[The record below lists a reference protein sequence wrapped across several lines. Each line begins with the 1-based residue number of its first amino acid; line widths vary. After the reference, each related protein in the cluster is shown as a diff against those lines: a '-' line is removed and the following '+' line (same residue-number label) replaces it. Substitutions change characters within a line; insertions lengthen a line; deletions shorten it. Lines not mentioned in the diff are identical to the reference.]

1 MLLIAQSPPWS
12 SLVSTAMPYHV
23 TAFQNKSI
31 QSFTFLRCSLH
42 LGIQN
47 GPCEDEL
54 IKLDEAYVQNKY
66 KVGLMYCGSGQQTE
80 EEMYNNEEGSPAFNE
95 FLELI
100 GTKVRLK
107 GFSKYKAGLCNKND
121 STGTCKIWGAHSAEI
136 SEFFCPLVFSW
147 NQFWRILSLKN

>member
-1 MLLIAQSPPWS
+1 
-12 SLVSTAMPYHV
+12 MPLQHSK
-23 TAFQNKSI
+23 NKSI
-31 QSFTFLRCSLH
+31 QSFIFLRFSLH

-100 GTKVRLK
+100 GSKVRLK

-121 STGTCKIWGAHSAEI
+121 STGK
-136 SEFFCPLVFSW
+136 
-147 NQFWRILSLKN
+147 